1 MTEKPAENQASK
13 APAAPVKTTRWDS
26 LRQVFV
32 PSFGNFRV
40 WLLQLFG
47 SAVILL
53 AIAGFLRTGE
63 TFFQLVL
70 GCLLVLVAVVGWM
83 TLDGGTFN
91 YYLDQQR
98 NQTSLLKPP
107 FIRALKHILPLI
119 IVAAIFFLLR
129 HWLEHLD
136 DYHYS
141 FPGYLRSELPAWLR
155 RLISEARIQNLYD
168 LFLFF
173 LNWIVVPV
181 LLLPLASLCADKGFR
196 GLIALRVWAEMF
208 LNRLFW
214 GVVILASVLG
224 VVIPLAL
231 KDWKLDPKTATLTGE
246 EFFLAFR
253 IAIAT
258 ILILSAWL
266 MVSFTLSHTRMKA
279 ETNNTESAATKT

>member
-1 MTEKPAENQASK
+1 MTEKPAENQTTA
-13 APAAPVKTTRWDS
+13 APASTSRWDT

-47 SAVILL
+47 SAIIIA

-70 GCLLVLVAVVGWM
+70 GLILVIIAVVGWL
-83 TLDGGTFN
+83 TLDGGAFN

-98 NQTSLLKPP
+98 NQTSLIKPP
-107 FIRALKHILPLI
+107 FLRALKHFVPLLV
-119 IVAAIFFLLR
+119 VATIFFLLR
-129 HWLEHLD
+129 YLLEGLD

-141 FPGYLRSELPAWLR
+141 LPGYIRSELPAWLR
-155 RLISEARIQNLYD
+155 RHISEARIQSFYD

-173 LNWIVVPV
+173 LRWIVVPM
-181 LLLPLASLCADKGFR
+181 LLLPIASLAADKGLKGFV
-196 GLIALRVWAEMF
+196 AFRVWAKMF
-208 LNRLFW
+208 LSGLFW

-224 VVIPLAL
+224 VVIPAAL
-231 KDWKLDPKTATLTGE
+231 TGWKLDPKTATLTGE
-246 EFFLAFR
+246 KFFLAFR

-266 MVSFTLSHTRMKA
+266 MVSSTLARVRLKA
-279 ETNNTESAATKT
+279 ETTPPMNGKKPA

>member
-1 MTEKPAENQASK
+1 VTEKPAENHASI
-13 APAAPVKTTRWDS
+13 APAASAKTARWDS

-47 SAVILL
+47 SFIILA

-63 TFFQLVL
+63 TFFQLAL
-70 GCLLVLVAVVGWM
+70 GVLLVLVAVVGWM
-83 TLDGGTFN
+83 TLDSGTFN

-98 NQTSLLKPP
+98 NQTSLIKAP
-107 FIRALKHILPLI
+107 FLRAIKHFLPLL
-119 IVAAIFFLLR
+119 IVAAIFFLL
-129 HWLEHLD
+129 HLWLERLD

-155 RLISEARIQNLYD
+155 RHISETRIQNFYD

-173 LNWIVVPV
+173 LRWIVVPV

-196 GLIALRVWAEMF
+196 GLIAFRIWLRMF

-214 GVVILASVLG
+214 GVVIVASVLG
-224 VVIPLAL
+224 VVIPVAL
-231 KDWKLDPKTATLTGE
+231 KDWKLDPKTASLTGE

-258 ILILSAWL
+258 VLILSSWL
-266 MVSFTLSHTRMKA
+266 MVSFTLARARMKA
-279 ETNNTESAATKT
+279 ETGETSKTG